1 MSKIIH
7 HNIEGQ
13 LSSYIREDYPL
24 FVDFLKGYYEWLE
37 AEGNPVSVLSNHL
50 SYMDF
55 ENTVDEYVELLK
67 REYIANVPESVIAD
81 KSLLIRYSRQ
91 FFQKI
96 GTEQSFKFVFKILY
110 NEDIEVYYPR
120 EDMLKPS
127 NGKWFGTEQ
136 LMLIS
141 DRGRAEE
148 LLYRTISQTIELS
161 PGNVTTATASV
172 SRATKRYINGFIFV
186 ELFLTDIK
194 GTFDYNYPVGAGD
207 IQEWILPIGSTYEVV
222 SSGMG
227 YSSDSRLQYNGN
239 STFTVTSLSQRDGEV
254 NGRYTTILQSNEITV
269 RRNGLQ
275 LLGFGYNGETIT
287 HPDILIGDYIEIDY
301 PVYEGYLIGNGI
313 DSFGGITEVK
323 FLDVPF
329 GITHPQE
336 YLGNEGGSGA
346 SIIISPG
353 TLKAVDGYYVGSDGF
368 LSDKDKL
375 QDSEYYQEFSYVIRS
390 SRDIQQYRD
399 LIINLLHPAGMKLIG
414 EVNILELIRLM
425 IRDHS
430 FDIIVPPK
438 QITINAV
445 DNNLYT
451 RLSYIDDM
459 KYKLSCFEYK
469 TQHFLDVI
477 PGDIFEDYTLPD
489 TEPYNIAFTMIDR
502 IIAGDYIEPGYITDG
517 YFGNTIYER
526 DICALQ

>member
-1 MSKIIH
+1 MSTIIQ
-7 HNIEGQ
+7 HNIYGQ
-13 LSSYIREDYPL
+13 LSSYIQEDYPL

-37 AEGNPVSVLSNHL
+37 QEGNPASVINNHL
-50 SYMDF
+50 SYLDF
-55 ENTVDEYVELLK
+55 QQTVDEYVELLK
-67 REYIANVPESVIAD
+67 REYIASVPESVIAD

-110 NEDIEVYYPR
+110 GEDIEIYYPR

-141 DRGRAEE
+141 DRGNAEQ
-148 LLYRTISQTIELS
+148 LLYRNIEQVVELS
-161 PGNVTTATASV
+161 PGNITRATASV
-172 SRATKRYINGFIFV
+172 SKVSKRYVNGFIFV
-186 ELFLTDIK
+186 ELFLTDLV
-194 GTFDYNYPVGAGD
+194 GTFDYNYPIISGD
-207 IQEWILPIGSTYEVV
+207 IQEWILPIGSSYNII
-222 SSGMG
+222 SAGMS
-227 YSSDSRLQYNGN
+227 YDIDNRLEYNG
-239 STFTVTSLSQRDGEV
+239 SATFTVNSISQRDGEV
-254 NGRYTTILQSNEITV
+254 SGKYTTILQPSDIVVLKNSVPLI
-269 RRNGLQ
+269 
-275 LLGFGYNGETIT
+275 GFEYNGELIS
-287 HPDILIGDYIEIDY
+287 HPDIVLGDNIQIVY
-301 PVYEGYLIGNGI
+301 PVYSGYLVGNGLTT
-313 DSFGGITEVK
+313 SGGFTGIK

-329 GITHPQE
+329 GITEPQE
-336 YLGNEGGSGA
+336 YLGTNGGSGA
-346 SIIISPG
+346 VIEILPG
-353 TLKAVDGYYVGSDGF
+353 ATKSVDGYYVGSDGF

-375 QDSEYYQEFSYVIRS
+375 QDSEYYQDFSYVIKS

-399 LIINLLHPAGMKLIG
+399 LITNLIHPAGMKLIG
-414 EVNILELIRLM
+414 EVNILEIIRLM

-430 FDIIVPPK
+430 FDINVLPK
-438 QITINAV
+438 LVTVNAT

-502 IIAGDYIEPGYITDG
+502 IIAGEYVDPGYIVDG

-526 DICALQ
+526 DICALN